1 MSEKLFGRM
10 YETIG
15 SSSSDLLLKS
25 KGSVKIQWGNKF
37 IDLIKDG
44 DINYP
49 KNSIQKLIEET
60 INNKQQQES
69 ENSEETLSLENLKK
83 ELEEKITS
91 EETDRRKSDEE
102 LKAQITNCINGSN
115 VSSGSIN
122 TSEIENSL
130 KNLISEE
137 KNRAIKEEKLLA
149 QNIERVKT
157 SSNSVNVSLQESI
170 DSIISSSG
178 LNKRGK
184 YIISTESNYIKDAIS
199 IHDATVKLDT
209 SLKEEFTTLNEAILS
224 EKGRAEGIETGLQSS
239 IDTINNTTIPS
250 LQAEIDS
257 DVAVEKKRAEEV
269 ESDLYERITPIETS
283 VSTLE
288 QNIVPAGGV
297 ILFDTSKTLPE
308 NWLRLTNEEY
318 DIQIG
323 DLFYVYIVK
332 E

>member
-10 YETIG
+10 YETVG

-91 EETDRRKSDEE
+91 EETIRRKSDEE
-102 LKAQITNCINGSN
+102 LKAQITNCTTGSN
-115 VSSGSIN
+115 GSIN
-122 TSEIENSL
+122 TLEIESSL
-130 KNLISEE
+130 KNLITEE
-137 KNRAIKEEKLLA
+137 KNRAIKEEKSLI
-149 QNIERVKT
+149 QNIEYVKT
-157 SSNSVNVSLQESI
+157 SLNSINTSLQELI
-170 DSIISSSG
+170 DSIIDSSG
-178 LNKRGK
+178 LNEHGN
-184 YIISTESNYIKDAIS
+184 YIVSTESNYITEATS
-199 IHDATVKLDT
+199 IHDATIKLD
-209 SLKEEFTTLNEAILS
+209 SFLKTESTNLNT
-224 EKGRAEGIETGLQSS
+224 K
-239 IDTINNTTIPS
+239 
-250 LQAEIDS
+250 IDS
-257 DVAVEKKRAEEV
+257 DILVEKNRAEEV
-269 ESDLYERITPIETS
+269 ESDLYERITPIETTI
-283 VSTLE
+283 STLE
-288 QNIVPAGGV
+288 QNVVPVGGV

-323 DLFYVYIVK
+323 DLFYVYIIK